1 MTCSRKTIVQT
12 FGDREFSTYDQPGGR
27 CPEHGGI
34 APYCDEEYYAPKH
47 EVVQHALECLSFG
60 CLTDRD
66 FDGLG
71 EVLRSALE
79 SWTVEADRRA
89 G

>member
-34 APYCDEEYYAPKH
+34 APYDYHEYCGSKH
-47 EVVQHALECLSFG
+47 GMAEHALECLSFG

-66 FDGLG
+66 FDVFG

-79 SWTVEADRRA
+79 SWTDEAERR
-89 G
+89 GG